1 MNEREWNTFARFRV
15 CQVDFFFILLI
26 WKADFFYLSSP
37 LLPNA
42 KLTSHLKCI
51 FGKLDFGK
59 NSM

>member
-1 MNEREWNTFARFRV
+1 MKENGIHVLGLGF